1 MRLPLA
7 LALLLPLALAFG
19 AGGCSDPQQTPVSGG
34 GISQKDVAKSAGIQ
48 GQGKQGQGEGVAGR
62 VTSADRRPVAG
73 AFVEAESLDRPS
85 QPIPEVAISTRE
97 DGRYLWP
104 LSPGSYRISVSA
116 EGYRRATGPA
126 TVRAGRLTALDFTL
140 APSR

>member
-7 LALLLPLALAFG
+7 LALLLPLALASG
-19 AGGCSDPQQTPVSGG
+19 AGGCSDPQQTPVS
-34 GISQKDVAKSAGIQ
+34 SRQDAAGIQ

-62 VTSADRRPVAG
+62 VTSAEGRPVAG
-73 AFVEAESLDRPS
+73 AFVQAESLDRPS

-116 EGYRRATGPA
+116 EGYRRATGQA
-126 TVRAGRLTALDFTL
+126 TVRAGRLTALDFKL

>member
-7 LALLLPLALAFG
+7 LALLLPLALASG
-19 AGGCSDPQQTPVSGG
+19 AGGCGDPQQTPVSGG
-34 GISQKDVAKSAGIQ
+34 GSSRQDLAKSPGLQ
-48 GQGKQGQGEGVAGR
+48 ERGEGVSGR
-62 VTSADRRPVAG
+62 VTAADGTPVAG

-116 EGYRRATGPA
+116 AGYQRATGQA
-126 TVRAGRLTALDFTL
+126 AVRAGRLTALDFTL

>member
-7 LALLLPLALAFG
+7 LALLLPLALASG
-19 AGGCSDPQQTPVSGG
+19 AGGCGDPQQTPVSGG
-34 GISQKDVAKSAGIQ
+34 GSSQKDAAGL
-48 GQGKQGQGEGVAGR
+48 QGQGEGVSGR
-62 VTSADRRPVAG
+62 VTSADGRPVAG

-85 QPIPEVAISTRE
+85 QPIPEVAISSRE

-104 LSPGSYRISVSA
+104 LRPGSYRISVSA
-116 EGYRRATGPA
+116 EGYQRAAGQA
-126 TVRAGRLTALDFTL
+126 TVRAGRLAALDFTL